1 MKKQGLFGLVV
12 LTIITLGIYS
22 IVWFARTRGEMKQRG
37 ADIPTTWLYIV
48 PIANLYYYY
57 KHAAGVEHVTN
68 GKLNGLLVFVLHILT
83 GIIGM
88 VIVQYEFN
96 NLVEAN
102 PASGSIPPSSPLP
115 PNQSQA
121 PPTNTPLV

>member
-12 LTIITLGIYS
+12 LTIVTLGIYS

-57 KHAAGVEHVTN
+57 KHSAGVEHVTN
-68 GKLNGLLVFVLHILT
+68 GKLNGLLIFILHILT

-102 PASGSIPPSSPLP
+102 PASSTIPPSSPLP
-115 PNQSQA
+115 PNA
-121 PPTNTPLV
+121 PAA